1 MYPVIWRIRVIS
13 RPHVEISKLQKFFKQ
28 TAIARPGNSI
38 KVSVCRL
45 KGNTVLRYLVGGV
58 QLIDNM
64 QSEITSNNNNFQV
77 TLHQKVYD

>member
-1 MYPVIWRIRVIS
+1 MYSVIWRIRVIS
-13 RPHVEISKLQKFFKQ
+13 WPHVEISKLQKFFKQ

-45 KGNTVLRYLVGGV
+45 KGNTVLSYLV

-64 QSEITSNNNNFQV
+64 QSEITSNNNNNFQV